1 MTIMTEAAQ
10 SKSCT
15 PVSALLAVI
24 KAAGDG
30 QVPVLMWG
38 EPGVGKSA
46 LIGSLAQ
53 HRECAFEVVIGSQ
66 SDPTDFG
73 GLPVVTPGGVDLEAP
88 AWAKRLAGSE
98 NGGIAF
104 LDELTTAVP
113 ATQGAMLRVVNDKV
127 VGNVRLGAEVQI
139 VAAANPPEHAA
150 DGWDLTAPMSNRF
163 CHVTYSPNPE
173 DWARGLVTGF
183 PMIAPDTTNALTDQG
198 IAAARAQIAG
208 FIHQFPGHLHALP
221 NSAAQAGRAWPSPRT
236 WTHLATMLAQ
246 LTTTEAI
253 EMVTYGLVGEGV
265 GAEFITWR
273 DALDLPDPADLIAD
287 PASGPWADLAQAPD
301 RAYAALTAVVA
312 YAKGQGTSA
321 AWTQAWEPLSEAA
334 KHGLA
339 DVAAACAV
347 GHMQARPGK
356 ARPPA
361 SVKTFQ
367 AALSAAGL
375 AA

>member
-1 MTIMTEAAQ
+1 MTSMTRADQAQ
-10 SKSCT
+10 PYT
-15 PVSALLAVI
+15 NVPALLAVI

-30 QVPVLMWG
+30 QVPVLLWG

-46 LIGSLAQ
+46 LVGSLAR
-53 HRECAFEVVIGSQ
+53 HRGCGFEVVIGSQ
-66 SDPTDFG
+66 CDPTDFG
-73 GLPVVTPGGVDLEAP
+73 GLPVITSAGVDLEAP
-88 AWAKRLAGSE
+88 AWAKRLAASE

-127 VGNVRLGAEVQI
+127 VGNVILGEGVQI

-150 DGWDLTAPMSNRF
+150 DGWDLTAPMANRF
-163 CHVTYSPNPE
+163 LHVTFAPNPQ
-173 DWARGLVTGF
+173 DWTRGLVTGF
-183 PMIAPDTTNALTDQG
+183 PLVAPEATNALTDQG
-198 IAAARAQIAG
+198 VAAARAQVAA
-208 FIHQFPGHLHALP
+208 FVHQFPGHMHALP
-221 NSAAQAGRAWPSPRT
+221 GNAAQAGRAWPSPRT

-246 LTTTEAI
+246 LTTPEAI
-253 EMVTYGLVGEGV
+253 EMATYGLVGEGV
-265 GAEFITWR
+265 GAEFLTWR

-287 PASGPWADLAQAPD
+287 PTSGPWGDLAQAPD

-312 YAKGQGTSA
+312 HAKGQGTGE
-321 AWTQAWEPLSEAA
+321 AWTQAWEPLAEAA

-367 AALSAAGL
+367 GALSAAGL